1 MSTATLKAVRNP
13 IKKTKTKTIGIP
25 KITIEK
31 MEISTNT
38 IITISFL
45 LVTFFIG
52 YLISRVDK
60 IETKIDANK
69 KELETKIEKLQTQV
83 TNVEKQ
89 VIEINVN
96 QQIVL
101 ETLKNIQ
108 NKLK

>member
-1 MSTATLKAVRNP
+1 MSTATLKAMRNP
-13 IKKTKTKTIGIP
+13 IKKTKTIGIP

-69 KELETKIEKLQTQV
+69 KELQTQIN
-83 TNVEKQ
+83 NVEKQ
-89 VIEINVN
+89 VIEIKVN
-96 QQIVL
+96 QQIIL
-101 ETLKNIQ
+101 ETLKNIE